1 MFIMFDREDRRHN
14 NMEGKTIFPL
24 VSAILAWLA
33 YRSILK
39 DEILVKSYDRLR

>member
-1 MFIMFDREDRRHN
+1 
-14 NMEGKTIFPL
+14 MEITVIWQIKAIFPL

-39 DEILVKSYDRLR
+39 DDLMVRSYDRLR